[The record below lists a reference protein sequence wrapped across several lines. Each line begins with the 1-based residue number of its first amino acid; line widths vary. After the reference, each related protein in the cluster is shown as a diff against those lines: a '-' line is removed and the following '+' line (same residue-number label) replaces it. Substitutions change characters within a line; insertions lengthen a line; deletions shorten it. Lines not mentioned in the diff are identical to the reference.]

1 MPTKVAV
8 IGAGGMLQYHAAGFK
23 EAGAEIVALVD
34 MNEDAAKEAAKTWAI
49 PETYTDVAEMLE
61 KSDADAVSVIVPN
74 KFHAPLAIQC
84 LQAGKHVFCE
94 KPPALSAAEVEEMI
108 AVANDC
114 LLYTSPSPRDKRQSR
129 MPSSA

>member
-34 MNEDAAKEAAKTWAI
+34 MNEDA
-49 PETYTDVAEMLE
+49 DVAEMLD

-84 LQAGKHVFCE
+84 LKAGKHVFCE

-108 AVANDC
+108 AVANE
-114 LLYTSPSPRDKRQSR
+114 SGKRLKGTD
-129 MPSSA
+129 

>member
-74 KFHAPLAIQC
+74 K
-84 LQAGKHVFCE
+84 
-94 KPPALSAAEVEEMI
+94 LSLI
-108 AVANDC
+108 HI
-114 LLYTSPSPRDKRQSR
+114 
-129 MPSSA
+129 